1 MVTYEE
7 AVADSPYPSL
17 RDVQEDGIKA
27 TLEAVDNDGFL
38 VLEGA
43 CGTGKTLLSLL
54 PLTSYIKDKS
64 SKYNQ
69 VLVITS
75 VKQQQQIFQEELRS
89 INEVRR
95 DRDDDP
101 ITATTLVGKQDVCP
115 YVKHDT
121 IEASDIQSK
130 CESLR
135 EGTRDVLQDNE
146 DEELAAHRMKVA
158 AQPDN
163 TPVRRYDSD
172 GTYEY
177 PYDVD
182 EYPDGNCPFYA
193 GYQEARYN
201 NMDDDGEYEPIDV
214 MPFNPSDFGVMDV
227 QDMIS
232 ESGSAGMC
240 PHSVLGE
247 AIQCTD
253 VVIGNYMHVFDERTR
268 NFTEDLI
275 REDTL
280 VVVDEAHNLVPRV
293 RGILSDSITLKETYG
308 KGLHEL
314 RELQALVSDSFGND
328 DDYWEDYEDLAMD
341 STFLSSEADVEEA
354 VDLLSG
360 LRQENFSK
368 ITTAKGQEAVCKA
381 VTGSMV
387 ADLNTVVDAYESFYT
402 DLYEKLLE
410 LSEDALDS
418 GTAPIESELREPQ
431 KLKIDKIS
439 QWLEFKGD
447 MDIMKSAEMFGKSM
461 TALKSFLTTEIYEDP
476 TVETDI
482 QSLSEFWQKWADTD
496 YNRYFQSLEITERSY
511 HPNEKF
517 IEQDWQNEYRVSLKL
532 QNCLPRTEIKD
543 TIDDFGG
550 GVFMSATLEPLDMY
564 IKETGLSMFSDRPIV
579 KRSYGLRYPKE
590 NRETVVSPTTKF
602 KYSKRGQNKDD
613 KGDYNVEHPVRKEY
627 KRIIEGT
634 VESTPGNIL
643 IVMPSYA
650 EAWWAGEVVKNSN
663 EVPRGHVLV
672 DEQSSLQ
679 ETTDMKEEFFEGGK
693 KVLVTGARGT
703 LTEGVDYTG
712 EKLKAAVVCGVPI
725 ANTNTLFNTAV
736 EATYDD
742 FFENGFE
749 FAFTL
754 PAVRKAR
761 QAIGRVIRSEDEVGV
776 RVFAD
781 ERYDQNEDN
790 WDSVHQYIPDNIKDE
805 SVTVSDKEIH
815 DHLESFWDTHS

>member
-7 AVADSPYPSL
+7 AISDSPYPSL
-17 RDVQEDGIKA
+17 RDVQKDGIKA
-27 TLEAVDNDGFL
+27 TIEAVDNDGFL

-54 PLTSYIKDKS
+54 PLTSYVKDSS

-75 VKQQQQIFQEELRS
+75 VKQQQEIFEEELRS
-89 INEVRR
+89 INDTRR
-95 DRDDDP
+95 EDDKDP
-101 ITATTLVGKQDVCP
+101 ITATTLVGKRDVCP

-121 IEASDIQSK
+121 IDADNIQSE

-135 EGTRDVLQDNE
+135 EGTRDAIREED
-146 DEELAAHRMKVA
+146 DEEMAARRLKIR
-158 AQPDN
+158 AQPDD

-182 EYPDGNCPFYA
+182 EYPEGSCPFYA

-201 NMDDDGEYEPIDV
+201 QMDDDGEYHPVDV
-214 MPFNPSDFGVMDV
+214 MPFNPSEFGVMDV

-232 ESGSAGMC
+232 ESGKAGMC
-240 PHSVLGE
+240 PHSILGE

-253 VVIGNYMHVFDERTR
+253 VVIGNYTHVFDEKTR

-275 REDTL
+275 RDDTL

-293 RGILSDSITLKETYG
+293 RGILSNSITLKETYG
-308 KGLHEL
+308 KGIHEL
-314 RELQALVSDSFGND
+314 RELQALVSDSFGGE
-328 DDYWEDYEDLAMD
+328 DDYWEDYQDLALD
-341 STFLSSEADVEEA
+341 STFLGSESDVKEA
-354 VDLLSG
+354 VELLSG
-360 LRQENFSK
+360 LRGENFSE

-381 VTGSMV
+381 VTGSKV
-387 ADLNTVVDAYESFYT
+387 AALDTVVDAYESFYT
-402 DLYEKLLE
+402 DLYEKMLE
-410 LSEDALDS
+410 LSEDALNS
-418 GTAPIESELREPQ
+418 GTAPIEEKLRDPQ
-431 KLKIDKIS
+431 KLKPDKIS
-439 QWLEFKGD
+439 QWLELKGD
-447 MDIMKSAEMFGKSM
+447 MQLMRSAEMFGKSM
-461 TALKSFLTTEIYEDP
+461 TALKSFLTTELYEDP
-476 TVETDI
+476 TVDTNI
-482 QSLSEFWQKWADTD
+482 QTLSEFWQKWADAD
-496 YNRYFQSLEITERSY
+496 YNRYFQSIDITERSY
-511 HPNEKF
+511 HPNNKF
-517 IEQDWQNEYRVSLKL
+517 IEDEWQNEYRVSIKI
-532 QNCLPRTEIKD
+532 QNCLPRQEIKD
-543 TIDDFGG
+543 TVDSFGG

-564 IKETGLSMFSDRPIV
+564 VKETGLSMFDERPIV
-579 KRSYGLRYPKE
+579 ERSYGLRFPEE
-590 NRETVVSPTTKF
+590 NRDTVMSPTTKF
-602 KYSKRGQNKDD
+602 KYSKRGQNKDQ
-613 KGDYNVEHPVRKEY
+613 KGDYNVSHPVRQEY
-627 KRIIEGT
+627 KRVIEAT

-650 EAWWAGEVVKNSN
+650 EAWWAGEVVKNMN
-663 EVPRGHVLV
+663 EIPRGNILV

-679 ETTDMKEEFFEGGK
+679 ETTDMKEEFFKGGK

-703 LTEGVDYTG
+703 LTEGVDYEG

-742 FFENGFE
+742 FFDNGFE

-781 ERYDQNEDN
+781 ERYCESENN
-790 WDSVHQYIPDNIKDE
+790 WDSVHQYLPD
-805 SVTVSDKEIH
+805 SVKEEASDVSDRDIH
-815 DHLESFWDTHS
+815 DHMESFWESKE